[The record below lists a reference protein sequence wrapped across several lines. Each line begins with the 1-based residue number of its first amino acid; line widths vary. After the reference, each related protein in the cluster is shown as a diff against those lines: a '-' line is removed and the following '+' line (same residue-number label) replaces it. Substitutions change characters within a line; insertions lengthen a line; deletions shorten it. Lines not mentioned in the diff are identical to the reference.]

1 MLIFECRNVNNE
13 FNIFSHF
20 SIDIMKERIIQIME
34 REGMT
39 PARFADSIGVQRS
52 IMSHILSGRNNPSLD
67 VLLKIISR
75 FDYLSTDWVLFGKEP
90 IFKHQQSA
98 KHINDEDQE
107 LPDSEIEMRI
117 LPEVEKNTTIKNE
130 DPIPYNSE
138 TLNKKNIS
146 NNRRVSR
153 IMVFYSDNT
162 FENFVPELI
171 VKNK

>member
-1 MLIFECRNVNNE
+1 
-13 FNIFSHF
+13 
-20 SIDIMKERIIQIME
+20 
-34 REGMT
+34 
-39 PARFADSIGVQRS
+39 
-52 IMSHILSGRNNPSLD
+52 
-67 VLLKIISR
+67 
-75 FDYLSTDWVLFGKEP
+75 
-90 IFKHQQSA
+90 
-98 KHINDEDQE
+98 
-107 LPDSEIEMRI
+107 MRI